1 MIRSRLA
8 LLAGLVLLGGAGG
21 ASAQLVLPGAL
32 PPAGPGE
39 VAAPNP
45 GGAAPGTPAPS
56 RPVAAKAPA
65 EEAIVGRTLKLNGAA
80 GSLRVERAGRTDL
93 SARLT
98 LDGTRISRPGEAC
111 AVTVD
116 GALPLTPKGRPGG
129 LPRYEIAA
137 PSCPITADLL
147 DGALLV
153 RASAEACLVA
163 AADCRVDPRGLW
175 GPEPAA
181 LAPMARAIEG
191 DRGRA
196 DRAVRE
202 NYKILA
208 QRAKPAEVRGVVSEQ
223 AAFSSERET
232 LCRSYAREPAHGF
245 CNARFTEARAAEL
258 AARLGVAPAAPAAP
272 ARRPAASAGPR
283 PPSPPTSLL
292 PSPE

>member
-163 AADCRVDPRGLW
+163 AAD
-175 GPEPAA
+175 
-181 LAPMARAIEG
+181 
-191 DRGRA
+191 
-196 DRAVRE
+196 
-202 NYKILA
+202 
-208 QRAKPAEVRGVVSEQ
+208 
-223 AAFSSERET
+223 
-232 LCRSYAREPAHGF
+232 
-245 CNARFTEARAAEL
+245 
-258 AARLGVAPAAPAAP
+258 
-272 ARRPAASAGPR
+272 
-283 PPSPPTSLL
+283 
-292 PSPE
+292 